1 MDPLSIPAARP
12 RTVAVRRR
20 PQQFLRAGLLAL
32 GLVGAIG
39 GGVAYLRQPRVVR
52 LPEGTPIGLVERVA
66 LDAMVTEDGEVDSSS
81 KTVIECELKALSF
94 RNGGGSIQASGS
106 SLIIDLVPE
115 GTHVTAGQVLCTMDS
130 SEYEEM
136 VRQQEI
142 ELQEDRAQYESARL
156 KLETL
161 EVALKEYRDGQF
173 VQLQE
178 QSQAQITLA
187 KSELKRQQDRLDW
200 ARRMA
205 AIGYLPL
212 ERLTAEEQTL
222 QRAQVA
228 LDEATLAESTLKA
241 YKAPKMILTLQGQID
256 GARAQLTYHEIRV
269 RRDEEQLAEY
279 REQVDLCTIRAPHD
293 GVLIYVKDDADTLIE
308 PGARVR
314 QDQDL
319 FYLPDLSR
327 MEVKTKLHETV
338 LNRVQVGQRALVRV
352 ESMPNALLE
361 GEVVAIAPLPEAPRS
376 WRQSD
381 EVKNYLARVQLH
393 VIPEG
398 LMPGMS
404 ARVQILTGRTDD
416 TLAIPPQAV
425 STHDGKAVCYV
436 ATPSGVERR
445 MIVTGQSRPEAQEVL
460 TGVTEGETVLLDPNH
475 LPEGLTIRDVT
486 LPPDTPEVVTTA
498 G

>member
-1 MDPLSIPAARP
+1 MDPIAVSAARP
-12 RTVAVRRR
+12 RQVAVRRR
-20 PQQFLRAGLLAL
+20 PFRIWQAGLAVL
-32 GLVGAIG
+32 GLLGAVG
-39 GGVAYLRQPRVVR
+39 GGLAYVRHAGTVR
-52 LPEGTPIGLVERVA
+52 LPQDTLLGVVERIT
-66 LDAMVTEDGEVDSSS
+66 LDATVTEDGEVDSSS

-156 KLETL
+156 SLETL
-161 EVALKEYRDGQF
+161 EVALREYRDGQF
-173 VQLQE
+173 VQLKE
-178 QSQAQITLA
+178 QSQAQITMA
-187 KSELKRQQDRLDW
+187 TAELKRQQDRLEW
-200 ARRMA
+200 AQRMA
-205 AIGYLPL
+205 DIGYLPL

-222 QRAQVA
+222 QRAQVT
-228 LDEATLAESTLKA
+228 LDQATLEESTLIA
-241 YKAPKMILTLQGQID
+241 YKAPKMILTLEGQID
-256 GARAQLTYHEIRV
+256 GARAQLTFHEIRV

-279 REQVDLCTIRAPHD
+279 REQVEMCTIRAPHD
-293 GVLIYVKDDADTLIE
+293 GVLIYVKDDDDALIE

-327 MEVKTKLHETV
+327 MEVTAKLHETV
-338 LNRVQVGQRALVRV
+338 LNRVEVGQMAQVRV
-352 ESMPNALLE
+352 EAMPHVLLE
-361 GEVVAIAPLPEAPRS
+361 GEVIAIAPLPEAPRS

-381 EVKNYLARVQLH
+381 EVKNYLARIQLH
-393 VIPEG
+393 VVPEG

-404 ARVQILTGRTDD
+404 ARVQIRTGQTADA
-416 TLAIPPQAV
+416 LVIPPQAV
-425 STHDGKAVCYV
+425 ATHDGKAVCYI
-436 ATPSGVERR
+436 ATPNGVERR
-445 MIVTGQSRPEAQEVL
+445 AIVTGQSRPEAQEVL
-460 TGVTEGETVLLDPNH
+460 AGVTEGETILLDPNH
-475 LPEGLTIRDVT
+475 LPEGLPILDVGLSPGT
-486 LPPDTPEVVTTA
+486 AEVVTTA